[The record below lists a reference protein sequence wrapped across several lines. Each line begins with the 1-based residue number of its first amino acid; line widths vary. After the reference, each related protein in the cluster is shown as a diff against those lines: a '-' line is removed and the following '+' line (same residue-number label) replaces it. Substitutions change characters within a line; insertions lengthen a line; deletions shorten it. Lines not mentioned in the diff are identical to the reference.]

1 MKYPA
6 LLQLKYLG
14 SQGFFFRSALFTAK
28 QHNRI
33 TAILKSFFD
42 LSAKG
47 IFSIPY
53 FRFTSGKLIIS
64 VFFYKPLPINS
75 EIKGQGS
82 DQSAKSNRAT
92 AFTATH
98 GSDLLFSQEKMNI
111 LGDLLNRE
119 VNKVPASPL
128 RGGGQNIKNTRP
140 RGIELHFIQLH
151 YPYLDSYI
159 LAKYLAINSYKNKFA
174 RMHKTVFNLANLDST
189 GNGNLVTP
197 STAVLGKPSL
207 SPAVQSLTGIK
218 LQVSGRLPSQK
229 SIPRKSVYTAFTGT
243 FKSSTT
249 SPLGAKNVIN
259 YNKFTSKNR
268 IGAFTVKV

>member
-75 EIKGQGS
+75 EVKGQDS
-82 DQSAKSNRAT
+82 EQSAKLNRAP

-98 GSDLLFSQEKMNI
+98 GNDLLFSQEKMNI

-119 VNKVPASPL
+119 VNKVPAK
-128 RGGGQNIKNTRP
+128 GGQNMKNTMP

-197 STAVLGKPSL
+197 GMGRPSL
-207 SPAVQSLTGIK
+207 SPATQSLTGIK